1 MLGVAYPENNFNT
14 VRNVY
19 YSNLLKIYSLA
30 ALKKIAGLVL
40 ILMMGFQVVAQN
52 YLEFVENKGQWD
64 KKILFLANTGVGSI
78 ALQSDGYRVLLHNE
92 DDLKK
97 LNPHPEN
104 HQHKTDVV
112 KQSTALDPSRGGEG
126 GTGTEADFVLRSHAY
141 QVRFLNA
148 NPNPQIVPDK
158 ALPTYNNYFLGN
170 DSTKWA
176 SHVKIYQG
184 VTFKNVYPNIDIRY
198 YTTSGKLKYD
208 VIVHPGGDINN
219 VALYFD
225 GVDGLKI
232 KEGKLSIKTSVL
244 EVQEESPYTYQ
255 LLRNTKNEI
264 PCSFEVRGNIVR
276 FKLNGTYNKDAM
288 LVVDPSIVFYGYT
301 GSTADNWGFTATYD
315 GQGNFYGGGIVFRN
329 GQFPANNGAFQTSF
343 QGGITEG
350 QLSGT
355 DIAIIKFD
363 PSGVNRIYA
372 TYLGGTGNEQPHSL
386 VADGAGNLF
395 IGGRTSS
402 GSSYPV
408 RGVGLYGTGGGVYD
422 IIISKLSANGA
433 TLLSSVRIGGSGND
447 GVNIQANYAGELT
460 PISIRR
466 NYGDDARS
474 EIILDRGGNPILASV
489 TQSANFP
496 VTAGVFQSQ
505 PAQAV
510 NNRYQDGVVMKLT
523 PDLNTMLF
531 SSYLG
536 GDGDDAAFVLATHPQ
551 NGNIYVAGATAS
563 NNFPGNKTGV
573 RFPTNQGNIDGY
585 VAIISPDGSQLIRSS
600 YFGTTGL
607 DLIYGVQFDRN
618 GFPYI
623 MGTTTVAWP
632 IINAPVNA
640 NGSQTTGKQFIAKLQ
655 PDLSNFIYSTN
666 FGTNSANIPNIS
678 PTAFLV
684 DRCENVY
691 VSGWGGDLGYPSAG
705 TRGLIVTP
713 DAIKTD
719 SDGADLYFYVIERD
733 AQRILFGSFFGA
745 TTGTSNIPTPDH
757 VDGGTSRFDANGTI
771 YQSICSCKGTGDGST
786 PPGYLRGTAGVWS
799 PTNATN
805 TASAGT
811 CNLMAIKIAFNLAGV
826 GAGLSASING
836 VRDTAGCV
844 PMTVQFTDTLAQGRA
859 YYWNFNDGSPEVRT
873 TTPTISHTFNTIGVY
888 RVRLVSVDST
898 TCNQTDTA
906 YLTLRVRGDEATL
919 GFTSTKLPPCES
931 LAFQFNNTSI
941 APAGKPFT
949 NQSFRWDFGDGN
961 TRIAGPGL
969 VTHTY
974 AAGGTYDVKLVLID
988 TNYCN
993 HPDSVVQQIRIAP
1006 NVDAR
1011 FVTPTVGC
1019 APYNAVFNNTSLAGQ
1034 QFLWDFGDGA
1044 TSTATNPTHLYP
1056 NPGTYTV
1063 RLIAIDNATCN
1074 IRDTAFQTIT
1084 VSGSPTAAFTYSPNP
1099 TEPNTAISFT
1109 NNSIG
1114 ATSFK
1119 WLFGDG
1125 DSTVGNNIDA
1135 PVRHLYNQTGT
1146 FNACLIAFNAAG
1158 CSDTTCQSISVVI
1171 NVAANVPN
1179 AFSPNGDG
1187 NNDRIF
1193 VRGFGIAKMTWRI
1206 YNRWGSQV
1214 YVSNNPAEGWDGTY
1228 KGKLQPQE
1236 VYHYTLQIEF
1246 TNGDK
1251 LSKKGDITLLR

>member
-1 MLGVAYPENNFNT
+1 M
-14 VRNVY
+14 
-19 YSNLLKIYSLA
+19 A

-40 ILMMGFQVVAQN
+40 ILMTGFQVMAQN

-64 KKILFLANTGVGSI
+64 KKILFLANTGIGSV

-92 DDLKK
+92 HDLEKI
-97 LNPHPEN
+97 NPHPHPST

-112 KQSTALDPSRGGEG
+112 KQTAALDPSRGGEG
-126 GTGTEADFVLRSHAY
+126 GSGTEGNVILRSHAY
-141 QVRFLNA
+141 QVKFLNA

-158 ALPTYNNYFLGN
+158 ALPSYNNYFLGN

-176 SHVKIYQG
+176 THVKIYQG

-198 YTTSGKLKYD
+198 YTASGKLKYD

-232 KEGKLSIKTSVL
+232 KEGKLTIKTSVI

-255 LLRNTKNEI
+255 LLRNTRNEI

-315 GQGNFYGGGIVFRN
+315 GQGNFYGGGIVFRG

-343 QGGITEG
+343 QGGVSEG
-350 QLSGT
+350 DIAGT
-355 DIAIIKFD
+355 DMAIIKFD
-363 PSGVNRIYA
+363 PSGANRIYA
-372 TYLGGTGNEQPHSL
+372 TYLGGSGNEQPHSL
-386 VADGAGNLF
+386 VADAAGNLF
-395 IGGRTSS
+395 IAGRTSS
-402 GSSYPV
+402 ANSYPV
-408 RGVGLYGTGGGVYD
+408 RGRGIYGSGGGLFD
-422 IIISKLSANGA
+422 IIISKLSANGS
-433 TLLSSVRIGGSGND
+433 TLMSSVRIGGSGND
-447 GVNIQANYAGELT
+447 GVNIRANY
-460 PISIRR
+460 ISPVSAESTRR

-474 EIILDRGGNPILASV
+474 EIILDAGGNPILASV
-489 TQSANFP
+489 TQSIDFP
-496 VTAGVFQSQ
+496 VTPGAFQPTPGAASTT
-505 PAQAV
+505 
-510 NNRYQDGVVMKLT
+510 RFQDGAVMKLT
-523 PDLNTMLF
+523 PDLGTMLF

-536 GDGDDAAFVLATHPQ
+536 GNGDDAAFVVATHPQ
-551 NGNIYVAGATAS
+551 NGSIYVAGGTAS
-563 NNFPGNKTGV
+563 TDFPGNKSGV
-573 RFPTNQGNIDGY
+573 RFPTNQGNIDGF
-585 VAIISPDGSQLIRSS
+585 VSQISPDGTQLIRTS
-600 YFGTTGL
+600 YFGTTGI
-607 DLIYGVQFDRN
+607 DLIYGIQFDRF

-623 MGTTTVAWP
+623 MGTTTVAWQV
-632 IINAPVNA
+632 INAPVNA
-640 NGSQTTGKQFIAKLQ
+640 NGSQTAGKQFISKLR
-655 PDLSNFIYSTN
+655 PDLSGFIYSTN
-666 FGTNSANIPNIS
+666 FGTPTGNTPNIS

-684 DRCENVY
+684 DRCQNVY
-691 VSGWGGDLGYPSAG
+691 VSGWGGTIANGFPSAG
-705 TRGLIVTP
+705 TRGLITTG
-713 DAIKTD
+713 DQLKNGT
-719 SDGADLYFYVIERD
+719 DGADLYFYVLERD
-733 AQRILFGSFFGA
+733 ATNILFASFFGA
-745 TTGTSNIPTPDH
+745 TTGASGIPSGDH

-771 YQSICSCKGTGDGST
+771 YQSICSCKGNENN
-786 PPGYLRGTAGVWS
+786 PAGYLRGTAGVWS
-799 PTNATN
+799 PNN
-805 TASAGT
+805 PMNPASGGS

-844 PMTVQFTDTLAQGRA
+844 PMTVQFSDTLAQGRA
-859 YYWNFNDGSPEVRT
+859 YYWDFNDGSPEVRT
-873 TTPTISHTFNTIGVY
+873 TTPTISHTFNNIGVY

-906 YLTLRVRGDEATL
+906 YLTLRVRGDQAIL

-931 LAFQFNNTSI
+931 LSFEFNNTSI

-993 HPDSVVQQIRIAP
+993 HPDSLVRQIRIAP

-1011 FVTPTVGC
+1011 FVTPAVGC

-1034 QFLWDFGDGA
+1034 QFQWDFGDGG
-1044 TSTATNPTHLYP
+1044 TSTATNPTHLYA
-1056 NPGTYTV
+1056 NPGTYTI

-1074 IRDTAFQTIT
+1074 ITDTTFQTIT

-1099 TEPNTAISFT
+1099 TEPNTPISFT

-1193 VRGFGIAKMTWRI
+1193 VRGFGIGKMTWRI
-1206 YNRWGSQV
+1206 YNRWGVQV

>member
-1 MLGVAYPENNFNT
+1 M
-14 VRNVY
+14 
-19 YSNLLKIYSLA
+19 A
-30 ALKKIAGLVL
+30 ALKKITGLFL
-40 ILMMGFQVVAQN
+40 ILMTGFQAMAQN

-64 KKILFLANTGVGSI
+64 KKILYLANTGIGSI
-78 ALQSDGYRVLLHNE
+78 ALQADGYRVLLHNE
-92 DDLKK
+92 YDLEKV
-97 LNPHPEN
+97 NPHPHPGK
-104 HQHKTDVV
+104 HQHKTDID
-112 KQSTALDPSRGGEG
+112 KKTTSLDPSRGGGEG
-126 GTGTEADFVLRSHAY
+126 GGGSNENLVLRSHAY

-176 SHVKIYQG
+176 TNVKIYQG

-198 YTTSGKLKYD
+198 YASSGKLKYD

-219 VALYFD
+219 VSLYFD

-255 LLRNTKNEI
+255 LLRNTRNEI
-264 PCSFEVRGNIVR
+264 PCNFEVRGNIVR

-315 GQGNFYGGGIVFRN
+315 GQGNFYGGGIVFRT
-329 GQFPANNGAFQTSF
+329 GQFPTNNGAFQTTF
-343 QGGITEG
+343 QGGVTEG
-350 QLSGT
+350 EISGT

-363 PSGVNRIYA
+363 ASGANRIYA
-372 TYLGGTGNEQPHSL
+372 TYLGGAGNEQPHSL
-386 VADGAGNLF
+386 VADAAGNLF
-395 IGGRTSS
+395 IAGRTSS
-402 GSSYPV
+402 AATYPV
-408 RGVGLYGTGGGVYD
+408 RGPGLYGRGGGLFD
-422 IIISKLSANGA
+422 IIISKLSANGS
-433 TLLSSVRIGGSGND
+433 TLMSSVRIGGSGND
-447 GVNIQANYAGELT
+447 GVNVRPNYLT
-460 PISIRR
+460 PTSAETTRR

-474 EIILDRGGNPILASV
+474 EIILDAGGNPILASV
-489 TQSANFP
+489 TQSIDFP
-496 VTAGVFQSQ
+496 VTLGAFQTTPG
-505 PAQAV
+505 PASST
-510 NNRYQDGVVMKLT
+510 RFQDGVVLKLT
-523 PDLNTMLF
+523 PDLGTLLF

-536 GDGDDAAFVLATHPQ
+536 GNGDDAAFVVATHPQ
-551 NGNIYVAGATAS
+551 NGNIYVAGGTAS
-563 NNFPGNKTGV
+563 TDFPGNKSGV
-573 RFPTNQGNIDGY
+573 LFATNQGNVDGF
-585 VAIISPDGSQLIRSS
+585 VSQISPDGTQLIRTS
-600 YFGTTGL
+600 YFGTNGI
-607 DLIYGVQFDRN
+607 DLIYGIQFDRF

-632 IINAPVNA
+632 VINAPVNA
-640 NGSQTTGKQFIAKLQ
+640 NGSQVSGKQFISKLRA
-655 PDLSNFIYSTN
+655 DLSGFIYSTN
-666 FGTNSANIPNIS
+666 FGTTTGNTPNIS

-684 DRCENVY
+684 DRCQNVY
-691 VSGWGGDLGYPSAG
+691 VSGWGGTVLPGFPSAG
-705 TRGLIVTP
+705 TRGMITTGDQL
-713 DAIKTD
+713 KNGTD
-719 SDGADLYFYVIERD
+719 GDDLYFYVLERD
-733 AQRILFGSFFGA
+733 ATRILFASFFGA
-745 TTGTSNIPTPDH
+745 TTGASGSPGGDH

-771 YQSICSCKGTGDGST
+771 YQSICSCKGNENN
-786 PPGYLRGTAGVWS
+786 PAGYLRGTAGVWS
-799 PTNATN
+799 PTNPLN
-805 TASAGT
+805 PSSGSSGS

-826 GAGLSASING
+826 GAGISASING

-844 PMTVQFTDTLAQGRA
+844 PMTVQFSDTLAQGRA

-873 TTPTISHTFNTIGVY
+873 TTPTIAHTFNTIGVY

-906 YLTLRVRGDEATL
+906 YLTLRVRGDEASL
-919 GFTSTKLPPCES
+919 AFTSTKLPPCES
-931 LAFQFNNTSI
+931 LAFQFNNTSV

-961 TRIAGPGL
+961 TRIAGPGV

-988 TNYCN
+988 TSYCN
-993 HPDSVVQQIRIAP
+993 HPDSLVQQVRIAP

-1011 FVTPTVGC
+1011 FTTPAVGC
-1019 APYNAVFNNTSLAGQ
+1019 APYNAVFRNTSLAGQ
-1034 QFLWDFGDGA
+1034 QFQWSFGDGT
-1044 TSTATNPTHLYP
+1044 TSTATNPTHLYA

-1074 IRDTAFQTIT
+1074 ITDTAFQTIT

-1099 TEPNTAISFT
+1099 TEPNTAISF
-1109 NNSIG
+1109 NNSSIG

-1125 DSTVGNNIDA
+1125 DSTLGNNIDA

-1146 FNACLIAFNAAG
+1146 YNACLIAFNAAG
-1158 CSDTTCQSISVVI
+1158 CSDTTCQSISVTV
-1171 NVAANVPN
+1171 NVTANVPN

-1193 VRGFGIAKMTWRI
+1193 VRGYGIGKMTWRI
-1206 YNRWGSQV
+1206 YNRWGVQV

-1251 LSKKGDITLLR
+1251 ISKKGDITLLR

>member
-1 MLGVAYPENNFNT
+1 M
-14 VRNVY
+14 
-19 YSNLLKIYSLA
+19 A
-30 ALKKIAGLVL
+30 ALKKIIGLVL
-40 ILMMGFQVVAQN
+40 ILMTGFQVMAQN

-64 KKILFLANTGVGSI
+64 KKILYLANTGIGSV
-78 ALQSDGYRVLLHNE
+78 ALQSDGYRVLVHNE
-92 DDLKK
+92 QDLQKI
-97 LNPHPEN
+97 NPHPHPGV
-104 HQHKTDVV
+104 HQHKTEAT
-112 KQSTALDPSRGGEG
+112 KQTAAIDPSRGGEG
-126 GTGTEADFVLRSHAY
+126 GSGADENLILRSHAY

-170 DSTKWA
+170 DSSKWA
-176 SHVKIYQG
+176 TNVKIYQG
-184 VTFKNVYPNIDIRY
+184 ITFKNVYPNIDIRY
-198 YTTSGKLKYD
+198 YTADGKLKYD

-232 KEGKLSIKTSVL
+232 KEGKLSIKTSVV

-264 PCSFEVRGNIVR
+264 PCNFEVRGNIVR
-276 FKLNGTYNKDAM
+276 FKLNGAYNKDAM

-315 GQGNFYGGGIVFRN
+315 GQGNFYGGGIVFRS
-329 GQFPANNGAFQTSF
+329 GQFPANNGAFQTTF
-343 QGGITEG
+343 QGGVTEG
-350 QLSGT
+350 QISGT
-355 DIAIIKFD
+355 DIVIIKFD
-363 PSGVNRIYA
+363 PSGANRIYG
-372 TYLGGTGNEQPHSL
+372 TYLGGAGNEQPHSL
-386 VADGAGNLF
+386 VADASGNLF
-395 IGGRTSS
+395 IAGRTSS
-402 GSSYPV
+402 GATYPV
-408 RGVGLYGTGGGVYD
+408 RGPGSYGPGGGLFD
-422 IIISKLSANGA
+422 IIISKLSANGS
-433 TLLSSVRIGGSGND
+433 TLLNSVRIGGSGND
-447 GVNIQANYAGELT
+447 GVNVRANYILPQSAET
-460 PISIRR
+460 TRR

-474 EIILDRGGNPILASV
+474 EIILDAGGNPILASV
-489 TQSANFP
+489 TQSIDFP
-496 VTAGVFQSQ
+496 VTAGVFQST
-505 PAQAV
+505 AGAAS
-510 NNRYQDGVVMKLT
+510 NNRFQDGVVMKLT
-523 PDLNTMLF
+523 PNLDRMLF

-536 GDGDDAAFVLATHPQ
+536 GNGDDAAFVVATHPQ

-563 NNFPGNKTGV
+563 TDFPGNKTGV
-573 RFPTNQGNIDGY
+573 LFGTNQGNVDGF
-585 VAIISPDGSQLIRSS
+585 VSQISPDGTQIIRTS
-600 YFGTTGL
+600 YFGTNGV
-607 DLIYGVQFDRN
+607 DVIYGIQFDRF

-632 IINAPVNA
+632 VINAPVNA
-640 NGSQTTGKQFIAKLQ
+640 NGSQVTGKQFISKLR
-655 PDLSNFIYSTN
+655 PDLSAFIYSTN
-666 FGTNSANIPNIS
+666 FGTTTGNTPNIS

-684 DRCENVY
+684 DRCQNVY
-691 VSGWGGDLGYPSAG
+691 VSGWGGTIADGFPSSG
-705 TRGLIVTP
+705 TRGLITTG
-713 DAIKTD
+713 DQLKNGT
-719 SDGADLYFYVIERD
+719 DGADLYFYVLERD
-733 AQRILFGSFFGA
+733 ATNILFASFFGA
-745 TTGTSNIPTPDH
+745 TTGAGGEPFGDH

-771 YQSICSCKGTGDGST
+771 YQSICSCKGNSSA
-786 PPGYLRGTAGVWS
+786 PPAGYLRGTAGVWS
-799 PTNATN
+799 PTNPTN
-805 TASAGT
+805 PASVGGS

-844 PMTVQFTDTLAQGRA
+844 PMTVQFTDTLAQGTA

-873 TTPTISHTFNTIGVY
+873 TTPTISHTFNNIGIY

-906 YLTLRVRGDEATL
+906 YITLRVRGDQATL
-919 GFTSTKLPPCES
+919 AFTSTKLPPCES

-961 TRIAGPGL
+961 TRIAGPGI

-974 AAGGTYDVKLVLID
+974 AAGGTYDVKLVLLD

-993 HPDSVVQQIRIAP
+993 HPDSLVQQIRIAP

-1011 FVTPTVGC
+1011 FVTPAVGC

-1034 QFLWDFGDGA
+1034 QFQWDFGDGG
-1044 TSTATNPTHLYP
+1044 TSTATNPTHLYA

-1074 IRDTAFQTIT
+1074 ISDTAFQTIT

-1146 FNACLIAFNAAG
+1146 YNACLIAFNAAG
-1158 CSDTTCQSISVVI
+1158 CSDTTCQSISVTI

-1193 VRGFGIAKMTWRI
+1193 VRGFGIGKMTWRI
-1206 YNRWGSQV
+1206 YNRWGVQV
-1214 YVSNNPAEGWDGTY
+1214 YISNNPAEGWDGTY

>member
-1 MLGVAYPENNFNT
+1 
-14 VRNVY
+14 
-19 YSNLLKIYSLA
+19 LA
-30 ALKKIAGLVL
+30 ALKKITGLFL
-40 ILMMGFQVVAQN
+40 ILMTGFQAMAQN

-64 KKILFLANTGVGSI
+64 KKILYLANTGIGSI
-78 ALQSDGYRVLLHNE
+78 ALQADGYRVLLHNE
-92 DDLKK
+92 YDLEKV
-97 LNPHPEN
+97 NPHPHPGK
-104 HQHKTDVV
+104 HQHKTDID
-112 KQSTALDPSRGGEG
+112 KKTTSLDPSRGGGEG
-126 GTGTEADFVLRSHAY
+126 GGGSNENLVLRSHAY

-176 SHVKIYQG
+176 TNVKIYQG

-198 YTTSGKLKYD
+198 YASSGKLKYD
-208 VIVHPGGDINN
+208 LIVHPGGDINN
-219 VALYFD
+219 VSLYFD
-225 GVDGLKI
+225 GIDGLKI

-255 LLRNTKNEI
+255 LLRNTRNEI
-264 PCSFEVRGNIVR
+264 PCNFEVRGNIVR

-315 GQGNFYGGGIVFRN
+315 GQGNFYGGGIVFRT
-329 GQFPANNGAFQTSF
+329 GQFPTNNGAFQTTF
-343 QGGITEG
+343 QGGVTEG
-350 QLSGT
+350 EISGT

-363 PSGVNRIYA
+363 ASGANRIYA
-372 TYLGGTGNEQPHSL
+372 TYLGGAGNEQPHSL
-386 VADGAGNLF
+386 VADAAGNLF
-395 IGGRTSS
+395 IAGRTSS
-402 GSSYPV
+402 AATYPV
-408 RGVGLYGTGGGVYD
+408 RGPGLYGRGGGLFD
-422 IIISKLSANGA
+422 IIISKLSANGS
-433 TLLSSVRIGGSGND
+433 TLMSSVRIGGSGND
-447 GVNIQANYAGELT
+447 GVNVRPNYLSPTSAET
-460 PISIRR
+460 TRR

-474 EIILDRGGNPILASV
+474 EIILDAGGNPILASV
-489 TQSANFP
+489 TQSIDFP
-496 VTAGVFQSQ
+496 VTPGAFQTTPG
-505 PAQAV
+505 PASST
-510 NNRYQDGVVMKLT
+510 RFQDGVVLKLT
-523 PDLNTMLF
+523 PDLGTLLF

-536 GDGDDAAFVLATHPQ
+536 GNGDDAAFVVATHPQ
-551 NGNIYVAGATAS
+551 NGNIYVAGGTAS
-563 NNFPGNKTGV
+563 TDFPGNKSGV
-573 RFPTNQGNIDGY
+573 LFATNQGNVDGF
-585 VAIISPDGSQLIRSS
+585 VSQISPDGTQLIRTS
-600 YFGTTGL
+600 YFGTNGI
-607 DLIYGVQFDRN
+607 DLIYGIQFDRF

-632 IINAPVNA
+632 VINAPVNA
-640 NGSQTTGKQFIAKLQ
+640 NGSQVSGKQFISKLRA
-655 PDLSNFIYSTN
+655 DLSGFIYSTN
-666 FGTNSANIPNIS
+666 FGTTTGNTPNIS

-684 DRCENVY
+684 DRCQNVY
-691 VSGWGGDLGYPSAG
+691 VSGWGGTVLPGFPSAG
-705 TRGLIVTP
+705 TRGMITTGDQL
-713 DAIKTD
+713 KNGTD
-719 SDGADLYFYVIERD
+719 GDDLYFYVLERD
-733 AQRILFGSFFGA
+733 ATRILFASFFGA
-745 TTGTSNIPTPDH
+745 TTGASGSPGGDH

-771 YQSICSCKGTGDGST
+771 YQSICSCKGNENN
-786 PPGYLRGTAGVWS
+786 PAGYLRGTAGVWS
-799 PTNATN
+799 PTNPLN
-805 TASAGT
+805 PSSGSSGS

-826 GAGLSASING
+826 GAGISASING
-836 VRDTAGCV
+836 MRDTAGCV
-844 PMTVQFTDTLAQGRA
+844 PMTVQFSDTLAQGRA

-873 TTPTISHTFNTIGVY
+873 TTPTIAHTFNTIGVY

-906 YLTLRVRGDEATL
+906 YLTLRVRGDEASL
-919 GFTSTKLPPCES
+919 AFTSTKLPPCES
-931 LAFQFNNTSI
+931 LAFQFNNTSV

-961 TRIAGPGL
+961 TRIAGPGV

-988 TNYCN
+988 TSYCN
-993 HPDSVVQQIRIAP
+993 HPDSLVQQVRIAP

-1011 FVTPTVGC
+1011 FTTPAVGC
-1019 APYNAVFNNTSLAGQ
+1019 APYNAVFRNTSLAGQ
-1034 QFLWDFGDGA
+1034 QFQWSFGDGT
-1044 TSTATNPTHLYP
+1044 TSTATNPTHLYA

-1074 IRDTAFQTIT
+1074 ITDTAFQTIT
-1084 VSGSPTAAFTYSPNP
+1084 VSGSPTATFTYSPNP
-1099 TEPNTAISFT
+1099 TEPNTAISF
-1109 NNSIG
+1109 NNSSIG

-1125 DSTVGNNIDA
+1125 DSTLGNNIDA

-1146 FNACLIAFNAAG
+1146 YNACLIAFNAAG
-1158 CSDTTCQSISVVI
+1158 CSDTTCQSISVTV
-1171 NVAANVPN
+1171 NVTANVPN

-1193 VRGFGIAKMTWRI
+1193 VRGYGIGKMTWRI
-1206 YNRWGSQV
+1206 YNRWGVQV

-1251 LSKKGDITLLR
+1251 ISKKGDITLLR